1 MMGLEKSKGEN
12 AMKKMKWIW
21 AAAGSIVVLAGIIWA
36 CFGEKIKT
44 IYVSLNSFK
53 DENLAH
59 TFQHTPEIQP
69 TKKISRGEN
78 TFQFLQEDNV
88 TLTEEFDFEN
98 TRYPVGSFLE
108 DTKTTALLV
117 IKDDVV
123 KYEKYFCGGND
134 DTLFSSNSM
143 GKSFVSALMGIAV
156 AEGYVGSVEDPLGKY
171 IPKFKNTELEDIP
184 IKACLQMASGIDFN
198 EDTDMSGFSMRTLMG
213 SPAMKV
219 IAKYGMQEKPYTY
232 RRYLSINTEILGKVI
247 TNATGYSLAEYM
259 EEKLWKKIGAAHD
272 AYWTLSNGTE
282 LAMGGLSVSLRD
294 YARFA
299 RLYLNGGIYNGEQI
313 LSESWVRDSV
323 DVSAEYSKPGANHDA
338 YNAIGYGYQWWVPEG
353 EEGEFMA
360 IGVYG
365 QWIYVNPVKQIIIV
379 KTSAD
384 PNFME
389 KGYELKHVEFFRA
402 VADGIV

>member
-1 MMGLEKSKGEN
+1 
-12 AMKKMKWIW
+12 MKKMKWIGIV
-21 AAAGSIVVLAGIIWA
+21 AAVIIVVIGVGLL
-36 CFGEKIKT
+36 CFGDKIKT
-44 IYVSLNSFK
+44 IYISLNSFK

-69 TKKISRGEN
+69 VKKIARGEEVFRFLREEN
-78 TFQFLQEDNV
+78 VALTDGFTFADEFYV
-88 TLTEEFDFEN
+88 TEEFM
-98 TRYPVGSFLE
+98 E
-108 DTKTTALLV
+108 DTKTTAMLV
-117 IKDDVV
+117 IRDDII
-123 KYEKYFCGGND
+123 KYEKYFMGGD
-134 DTLFSSNSM
+134 EDTLFSSNSM

-156 AEGYVGSVEDPLGKY
+156 SEGYVESIEDPIGKY
-171 IPKFKNTELEDIP
+171 VPEFVGTSLENIP
-184 IKACLQMASGIDFN
+184 IRACLKMASGINFN

-213 SPAMKV
+213 KPAMEV
-219 IAKYGMQEKPYTY
+219 IAGYGVQEEPYTY
-232 RRYLSINTEILGKVI
+232 RRYLSINTEILGNVI
-247 TNATGYSLAEYM
+247 TNATGYSLAEFM

-282 LAMGGLSVSLRD
+282 LAMGGLSVSLED

-299 RLYLNGGIYNGEQI
+299 RLYLQEGDYHGEQVLPKEWVKDSMDI
-313 LSESWVRDSV
+313 SE
-323 DVSAEYSKPGANHDA
+323 AYAKPGANYDA

-365 QWIYVNPVKQIIIV
+365 QWIYVNPTKNVIIV

-384 PNFME
+384 PDFMA

-402 VADGIV
+402 VADGI

>member
-1 MMGLEKSKGEN
+1 M
-12 AMKKMKWIW
+12 KMKWIGI
-21 AAAGSIVVLAGIIWA
+21 AAAVIIA
-36 CFGEKIKT
+36 VIGVGLLCFGDKIKT

-69 TKKISRGEN
+69 VKKITRGEEV
-78 TFQFLQEDNV
+78 FQFPREENIVLADGFTFEDNFYV
-88 TLTEEFDFEN
+88 TEEFM
-98 TRYPVGSFLE
+98 E
-108 DTKTTALLV
+108 DTKTTAMLV
-117 IKDDVV
+117 IRDDVI
-123 KYEKYFCGGND
+123 KYEEYFMGGNE

-156 AEGYVGSVEDPLGKY
+156 SEGYVESIEDPIGKY
-171 IPKFKNTELEDIP
+171 VPEFVGTSLENIP
-184 IKACLQMASGIDFN
+184 IRACLKMASGINFN
-198 EDTDMSGFSMRTLMG
+198 EDTDMSKFSMRTLMG
-213 SPAMKV
+213 KPAMEV
-219 IAKYGMQEKPYTY
+219 IAGYGVQEEPYTY

-247 TNATGYSLAEYM
+247 TNATGYSLAEFM

-282 LAMGGLSVSLRD
+282 LAMGGLSVSLED

-299 RLYLNGGIYNGEQI
+299 RLYLHEGNYRGEQVLPKEWVKDSMDI
-313 LSESWVRDSV
+313 SE
-323 DVSAEYSKPGANHDA
+323 AYAKPGANYDA

-353 EEGEFMA
+353 DEGEFMA

-365 QWIYVNPVKQIIIV
+365 QWIYVNPTKSVIIV

-384 PNFME
+384 PDFMA

-402 VADGIV
+402 VADGI